1 MQREF
6 VRERR
11 KIKAGSSTSKGKDPI
26 KVFCNKA
33 DDFIGSFFLVLHLK
47 REFLWPVADTI
58 ALKTIHKYVK
68 VG

>member
-11 KIKAGSSTSKGKDPI
+11 KIKAGSSTSKGKDQI

-33 DDFIGSFFLVLHLK
+33 DDFIGSFF
-47 REFLWPVADTI
+47 FLFYI
-58 ALKTIHKYVK
+58 
-68 VG
+68 